1 MNTTDQNIQTSIPAV
16 RNDDTQ
22 SSMFLSIEN
31 LPFCK
36 GCGHNIVAINTEK
49 ALRKIEGLR
58 PLDVVVV
65 SDIGCIGIIDQ
76 QYYSHTIHGLHG
88 RSTALGVGVSL
99 GFRGPGKKILVY
111 IGDGG
116 ATIGMQHILEA
127 ADRNVDMTVLV
138 HNNMLYGM
146 TGGQPSGL
154 TPVGFKTAST
164 PAGKITPG
172 FDLCRLAHVAGAARV
187 QRLVGIGD
195 FSDDLAEAF
204 RTPGFSLVEIIEICP
219 SYGVKYNPGR
229 KPIDIAREN
238 GFEPVILTAEP
249 RPVHDRP
256 ARADRPSLLDDDL
269 VISRRD
275 VSNLPR
281 KYSIILAGSA
291 GEGVQAAGEL
301 LAEAGIACGLS
312 VTKKG
317 SYPVTVGVGFS
328 LIEVNLKN
336 RSINYTGIETPD
348 AIVITSLDGLR
359 KVESQ
364 IERMQSGIILIDSS
378 LPRPQRPGVIV
389 MAADL
394 RTPLGTRNVSLFSI
408 GLLLART
415 SLLPLSAYCEAI
427 RHRFGDKIDCD
438 KLQAALTV

>member
-1 MNTTDQNIQTSIPAV
+1 MSTPDTVVQAPPASDTAPAFLRTDH
-16 RNDDTQ
+16 
-22 SSMFLSIEN
+22 

-49 ALRKIEGLR
+49 ALHKVAGLS

-76 QYYSHTIHGLHG
+76 QYASHTIHGLHG

-99 GFRGPGKKILVY
+99 GVHPPGKKILVY

-116 ATIGMQHILEA
+116 ATIGLPHILEA

-164 PAGKITPG
+164 PDGKITPG
-172 FDLCRLAHVAGAARV
+172 FDLCRLAHVAGAIRV
-187 QRLVGIGD
+187 QRLIGIGD

-229 KPIDIAREN
+229 KPADIAREN
-238 GFEPVILTAEP
+238 GFEPVVLTNPP
-249 RPVHDRP
+249 RPIHSRP
-256 ARADRPSLLDDDL
+256 ARLDRPSLLNDDL
-269 VISRRD
+269 VVPHRD

-336 RSINYTGIETPD
+336 RPINYTGIETPD

-364 IERMQSGIILIDSS
+364 IRTMQSGVLLIDAS
-378 LPRPQRPGVIV
+378 LPKPASPGVVVIS
-389 MAADL
+389 ADL
-394 RTPLGTRNVSLFSI
+394 RTPMGTRNVSLYSL
-408 GLLLART
+408 GLLLAKT
-415 SLLPLSAYCEAI
+415 SLLPLSAYLDAI
-427 RHRFGDKIDCD
+427 RHRFGDKVDLAR
-438 KLQAALTV
+438 LQALLTT